1 MKRPSLPR
9 PAPVTSSVDAT
20 RRPRLSRTVS
30 WRWQVA
36 LRVITAIAGGYALTA
51 LASATL
57 AVLAL
62 ALGMARVDAAL
73 AGMLASFAC
82 YCAIIVWSF
91 GAATLARLWGSLAVA
106 TALLWVVRAVASA
119 LA

>member
-1 MKRPSLPR
+1 
-9 PAPVTSSVDAT
+9 
-20 RRPRLSRTVS
+20 LSRADS

-36 LRVITAIAGGYALTA
+36 LRAITAIAGGYALTA

-82 YCAIIVWSF
+82 YGVIIVWSF

-119 LA
+119 LS

>member
-1 MKRPSLPR
+1 MRRTAGLGRLAPAATSGGAIKRL
-9 PAPVTSSVDAT
+9 
-20 RRPRLSRTVS
+20 
-30 WRWQVA
+30 RWQVA

-82 YCAIIVWSF
+82 YGVIIVWSF